1 MNGKDGLTGLSVLV
15 ISQEK
20 PPDLDG
26 GSSNCNGSCSS
37 LQYSLFSGIRTIP
50 TFFVFSN
57 SIKYSSMCLSILF
70 SFHHLGAPFS
80 LDYSAN
86 MFVADSKDVL

>member
-26 GSSNCNGSCSS
+26 GFSNCNGSCSS
-37 LQYSLFSGIRTIP
+37 LQYSPFGGIRTIP

-57 SIKYSSMCLSILF
+57 SSKHSSM
-70 SFHHLGAPFS
+70 
-80 LDYSAN
+80 
-86 MFVADSKDVL
+86 